1 MKLIST
7 GAEARLIEHL
17 STNKEAMQDAVAV
30 LFYFSRLHEH
40 YRSEYQIK
48 IATNLITDLLKNQE
62 GLICILDDS
71 NLMIL
76 GHNIPK
82 VLMEKVMFQLR
93 YLFMDDPLAYT
104 EDGHENKDFCD
115 VYLMRDSYDDVC
127 ALIRKK
133 LLTNRKAPSPSS
145 LIPQTD
151 AHGDAQL
158 HATTPLKKSRFF
170 DSSNLASIERI
181 IGEVDVL
188 QAMRKQPI
196 CATVPSMAVRRVFDE
211 LYINIAHLKELI
223 HTDIDLVSNRWLFR
237 YLTLTLDQQV
247 LLMLRERSDQ
257 HTASPISINLNVK
270 TLMSDVFQAFD
281 ASLQAS
287 AKVSVVLEV
296 QVSDVFEDMYAFV
309 SARDYVQKLGY
320 RLCLDGVTEH
330 SFPMISR
337 DLLAVDLVKLQ
348 WNANEASNPENRI
361 IADSVKRCGANRV
374 ILTRCDNRQ
383 AVEYGQALGISL
395 FQGRYL
401 DELIDPTRTV
411 QN

>member
-7 GAEARLIEHL
+7 GAEAKLIEYL
-17 STNKEAMQDAVAV
+17 ASNKEIMNDSVV
-30 LFYFSRLHEH
+30 VVFHFSQLLEY

-48 IATNLITDLLKNQE
+48 IATNLISDLLKNQE
-62 GLICILDDS
+62 GLICLFDDA
-71 NLMIL
+71 NLMVV

-82 VLMEKVMFQLR
+82 MLMEKVIFQLR

-104 EDGHENKDFCD
+104 HDGHENEDFCH
-115 VYLMRDSYDDVC
+115 VFVMRDSYEDVC
-127 ALIRKK
+127 AMVRKK
-133 LLTNRKAPSPSS
+133 MLSNRK
-145 LIPQTD
+145 
-151 AHGDAQL
+151 
-158 HATTPLKKSRFF
+158 TPLPTATPTKKDKAGESLLSVNMLKKARFF
-170 DSSNLASIERI
+170 DSSNLGQIERL

-211 LYINIAHLKELI
+211 LYINIAHLKQLI
-223 HTDIDLVSNRWLFR
+223 DTDVDLVSNRWLFK
-237 YLTLTLDQQV
+237 YLTLTLDHQI
-247 LLMLRERSDQ
+247 LLMLSERAEQ
-257 HTASPISINLNVK
+257 HTSSPISINLNVK

-281 ASLQAS
+281 ASLRAS
-287 AKVSVVLEV
+287 SKVSVVLEV
-296 QVSDVFEDMYAFV
+296 QASDIFEDMYAFI
-309 SARDYVQKLGY
+309 SARDYVQKMGY

-330 SFPMISR
+330 SFPMINR
-337 DLLAVDLVKLQ
+337 ALLEVDLIKLQ
-348 WNANEASNPENRI
+348 WNANEASNPENKA
-361 IADSVKRCGANRV
+361 IAEAVKRCGANRV

-383 AVEYGQALGISL
+383 AVEYGQAFGISL